1 VSGNAK
7 QRFEEADWQGQ
18 HRCIR
23 ERIQYYDDRVREC
36 VDRLHNEFH
45 ADSLDDNTWQQ
56 AKLLYIG
63 LLVNHQQPE
72 LAETFFN
79 SVTTKILHR
88 QYFHND
94 FIFVRPAIST
104 ELIESSPPTWRS
116 YYPNQSGLRAAVKT
130 IFTDFGWSGPLPTSI
145 VMSTTSCEPRCRISV
160 VNGPSAKRISSCR
173 CSVRPTTATRLP
185 T

>member
-1 VSGNAK
+1 MNLPAGQNQVAQAIAQALIDGFDKHYRLFRNVSGNAK

-36 VDRLHNEFH
+36 VERLHNEFH

-79 SVTTKILHR
+79 SVTTKSCTG
-88 QYFHND
+88 
-94 FIFVRPAIST
+94 ST
-104 ELIESSPPTWRS
+104 
-116 YYPNQSGLRAAVKT
+116 
-130 IFTDFGWSGPLPTSI
+130 
-145 VMSTTSCEPRCRISV
+145 STT
-160 VNGPSAKRISSCR
+160 ISSSCG
-173 CSVRPTTATRLP
+173 RPSRP
-185 T
+185 N